1 MSFFGGNK
9 TTASLGTTAPID
21 PKWARSPSGAFYQ
34 LLDVDPDE
42 LKIRGVGGVYVV
54 WHGGIRPEWIY
65 AGESPNLGR
74 VLDTLIDNDEITQ
87 YKTHG
92 GLFVTWS
99 TVKEE
104 FRRGVL
110 LHLTRALK
118 PKVVNP
124 RAPTEETEHTK
135 PIAVLVPGG
144 KPAAR

>member
-1 MSFFGGNK
+1 MGLFGGSK
-9 TTASLGTTAPID
+9 APTIASSAPID
-21 PKWARSPSGAFYQ
+21 PKWVRSPAGGFYQ
-34 LLDVDPDE
+34 LLDFDPDAAG
-42 LKIRGVGGVYVV
+42 IRGVGGVFVI
-54 WHGGIRPEWIY
+54 WHGGIRPEWVY
-65 AGESPNLGR
+65 AGESPNIAR
-74 VLDTLIDNDEITQ
+74 ALDALIDNPEITQ

-99 TVKEE
+99 LVKEE

-118 PKVVNP
+118 PLIPNP

-144 KPAAR
+144 KPAR

>member
-1 MSFFGGNK
+1 MALFGGSK
-9 TTASLGTTAPID
+9 ASTIAAAAPID
-21 PKWARSPSGAFYQ
+21 PKWVRAPNGSFHQ
-34 LLDVDPDE
+34 LLEVDPDA
-42 LKIRGVGGVYVV
+42 LGIRGVGGVFVV
-54 WHGGIRPEWIY
+54 WHGGIRPQWVY
-65 AGESPNLGR
+65 AGESPNIARALEAL
-74 VLDTLIDNDEITQ
+74 VDDPEVTQ
-87 YKTHG
+87 YKTNG

-99 TVKEE
+99 LVKEE

-118 PKVVNP
+118 PLVLNP

>member
-1 MSFFGGNK
+1 MALFGGGK
-9 TTASLGTTAPID
+9 TASALTSSAPID
-21 PKWARSPSGAFYQ
+21 PKWVRSPSGAFYQ

-42 LKIRGVGGVYVV
+42 LGIRSAGGVFVI
-54 WHGGIRPEWIY
+54 WHGGIRPEWVY
-65 AGESPNLGR
+65 AGESPSLGR
-74 VLDTLIDNDEITQ
+74 AIDALVDNADITQ

-99 TVKEE
+99 LVKEE

-110 LHLTRALK
+110 LYLTRALK
-118 PKVVNP
+118 PKVENP

-144 KPAAR
+144 KQAAR